1 MVVVIPHHMS
11 HRRIV
16 GDVLV
21 GGENVGLAMD
31 AAGWS
36 KPTGARR

>member
-1 MVVVIPHHMS
+1 VVVIPHHLN
-11 HRRIV
+11 RGQVV

-21 GGENVGLAMD
+21 GGVDVGRDMD

-36 KPTGARR
+36 KAWGARR